1 MYVIDGTNIKL
12 TRGDSF
18 YCEIS
23 MKNSSGEPY
32 EPQAGDV
39 VRFYLKRDLLNPPK
53 SEYID
58 RNPLISKAVPTDT
71 MILHLEP
78 DDTKELGFGE
88 YVYYEPASDIARPT
102 ITWSKTHSEAPF
114 FVLFVDATGTAHS
127 ATNSSYVFAFVD
139 YYKLYGTGVPYSSS
153 GFRYATAFYNYRGTS
168 TSSISTG
175 GTICSYNSN
184 NTSSSG
190 SSYPR
195 YWVSP
200 TDFHPY
206 TGNTSR
212 YWRSGRTYK
221 WIAVWKP

>member
-23 MKNSSGEPY
+23 MKNSSGETY

-78 DDTKELGFGE
+78 DDTKGLGFGE
-88 YVYYEPASDIARPT
+88 YVYDVELTFANGDVDTFINNARF
-102 ITWSKTHSEAPF
+102 S
-114 FVLFVDATGTAHS
+114 L
-127 ATNSSYVFAFVD
+127 
-139 YYKLYGTGVPYSSS
+139 VPE
-153 GFRYATAFYNYRGTS
+153 
-168 TSSISTG
+168 
-175 GTICSYNSN
+175 
-184 NTSSSG
+184 
-190 SSYPR
+190 
-195 YWVSP
+195 VS
-200 TDFHPY
+200 
-206 TGNTSR
+206 
-212 YWRSGRTYK
+212 
-221 WIAVWKP
+221 

>member
-23 MKNSSGEPY
+23 MKNRNGEPY

-78 DDTKELGFGE
+78 DDTKGLGFGE
-88 YVYYEPASDIARPT
+88 YVYDVELTFANGDVDTFINNARL
-102 ITWSKTHSEAPF
+102 S
-114 FVLFVDATGTAHS
+114 L
-127 ATNSSYVFAFVD
+127 
-139 YYKLYGTGVPYSSS
+139 VPE
-153 GFRYATAFYNYRGTS
+153 
-168 TSSISTG
+168 
-175 GTICSYNSN
+175 
-184 NTSSSG
+184 
-190 SSYPR
+190 
-195 YWVSP
+195 VS
-200 TDFHPY
+200 
-206 TGNTSR
+206 
-212 YWRSGRTYK
+212 
-221 WIAVWKP
+221 